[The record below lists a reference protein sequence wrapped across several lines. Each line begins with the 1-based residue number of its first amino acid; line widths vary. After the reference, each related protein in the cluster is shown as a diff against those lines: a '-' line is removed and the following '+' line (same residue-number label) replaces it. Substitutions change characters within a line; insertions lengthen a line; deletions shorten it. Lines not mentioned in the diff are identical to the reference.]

1 MVEMT
6 YQMHNL
12 FPIPLYQTSIK
23 GPDPIMEKILI
34 NSEFSHFDE
43 ASPTHLE
50 TPKRQLLDQ
59 PQFANLKKQIQ
70 EKVDEYVYEVLGV
83 TKKQKWLIT
92 TSWLNKAPTGGYHPS
107 HWHSNSLI
115 SGVYYLKTNPTSGA
129 ICFHKERS
137 HNNMWRD
144 TFCIDFEK
152 TNEYNTDCAISPK
165 PNDLLLFPSILNHSV
180 LDNLSQEDRYSLAFN
195 VFPRGII
202 GEGGNSEISL

>member
-1 MVEMT
+1 
-6 YQMHNL
+6 
-12 FPIPLYQTSIK
+12 
-23 GPDPIMEKILI
+23 MEKILI

-83 TKKQKWLIT
+83 TRKQKWLIT

-137 HNNMWRD
+137 HNNIWRD

>member
-1 MVEMT
+1 MT

-34 NSEFSHFDE
+34 NSEFSHFNE

-50 TPKRQLLDQ
+50 TTTRQLLDQ
-59 PQFANLKKQIQ
+59 PQFSNLKKQIQ

-83 TKKQKWLIT
+83 TRKQKWLIT

-107 HWHSNSLI
+107 HWHSNSLV

>member
-1 MVEMT
+1 
-6 YQMHNL
+6 
-12 FPIPLYQTSIK
+12 
-23 GPDPIMEKILI
+23 MEKILI
-34 NSEFSHFDE
+34 NSEFSHFNE

-50 TPKRQLLDQ
+50 TTTRQLLDQ
-59 PQFANLKKQIQ
+59 PQFSNLKKQIQ

-83 TKKQKWLIT
+83 TRKQKWLIT

-107 HWHSNSLI
+107 HWHSNSLV